1 MPVVEMHHPDLK
13 LQSIQ
18 TGFVNWHG
26 VLGIGYW
33 VSASFLTAALNPK
46 SREEV
51 QSHPKL
57 RIRKILKDTGRH
69 S

>member
-1 MPVVEMHHPDLK
+1 MPVVEMHHPDLN

-18 TGFVNWHG
+18 TSFVNWHG
-26 VLGIGYW
+26 DCVFGFRFP
-33 VSASFLTAALNPK
+33 FLAAALNPK
-46 SREEV
+46 SWEEEV

-57 RIRKILKDTGRH
+57 RIHTILKDTGRH